1 LTSASSAT
9 PQSVQLATSL
19 FSKPLSLTAETAT
32 GTSVFGTS
40 TFFPFST
47 NISNPNVF
55 SAFSVLGYGPPR
67 IFPVETK
74 AFVVPSRT
82 SVSTNNVTTT
92 VDFTV
97 AVSSN
102 FNSYSKRIARG
113 SNTPIVRIEV
123 PVGQQG
129 TLGPA
134 ISTFDNLDIGHVGIY
149 AGYDL
154 WQGSLDVG
162 DLATGPL
169 TVAIL
174 DAKGDEID
182 IGIFS

>member
-1 LTSASSAT
+1 
-9 PQSVQLATSL
+9 
-19 FSKPLSLTAETAT
+19 
-32 GTSVFGTS
+32 
-40 TFFPFST
+40 
-47 NISNPNVF
+47 
-55 SAFSVLGYGPPR
+55 
-67 IFPVETK
+67 
-74 AFVVPSRT
+74 
-82 SVSTNNVTTT
+82 VTTT

-102 FNSYSKRIARG
+102 FNSYSKRVARE
-113 SNTPIVRIEV
+113 SNTPIVKIEV

-134 ISTFDNLDIGHVGIY
+134 IATFDNLDISHVGVY
-149 AGYDL
+149 ATYDL

-174 DAKGDEID
+174 DEKGDEID
-182 IGIFS
+182 IGLFS

>member
-1 LTSASSAT
+1 LASASSAT
-9 PQSVQLATSL
+9 PQSIQLATSL
-19 FSKPLSLTAETAT
+19 FSKPLSLTPEATT
-32 GTSVFGTS
+32 GTSVFGTT

-47 NISNPNVF
+47 NISNPSSFN
-55 SAFSVLGYGPPR
+55 AFSVLGYGPPR
-67 IFPVETK
+67 IFPVESK
-74 AFVVPSRT
+74 AFVVPSQT
-82 SVSTNNVTTT
+82 SVPSNNVTTT

-102 FNSYSKRIARG
+102 FNSYSKRVARE
-113 SNTPIVRIEV
+113 SNTPIVKIEV
-123 PVGQQG
+123 PVGQQE

-134 ISTFDNLDIGHVGIY
+134 IATFDNLDISHVGVY
-149 AGYDL
+149 AMYDL

-174 DAKGDEID
+174 DEKGDEID
-182 IGIFS
+182 IGLFS

>member
-1 LTSASSAT
+1 LTSATSAT
-9 PQSVQLATSL
+9 PQFIQLASSL
-19 FSKPLSLTAETAT
+19 FSKPQSLTPEAAT

-67 IFPVETK
+67 IFPVESR
-74 AFVVPSRT
+74 AFVVPSLT
-82 SVSTNNVTTT
+82 SVSANNVTTT

-113 SNTPIVRIEV
+113 SNAPIVKIEV

-134 ISTFDNLDIGHVGIY
+134 IATYDNLDISHVEIY
-149 AGYDL
+149 AEYDL

-162 DLATGPL
+162 ELATGPL

-174 DAKGDEID
+174 DEKGDEID
-182 IGIFS
+182 IGLFS

>member
-9 PQSVQLATSL
+9 PQSIQLVTSL
-19 FSKPLSLTAETAT
+19 FSKPLSLTPEAAA

-47 NISNPNVF
+47 NISDPNLF
-55 SAFSVLGYGPPR
+55 SAFSILGYGPPR
-67 IFPVETK
+67 IFLVETK
-74 AFVVPSRT
+74 AFVVPSQT
-82 SVSTNNVTTT
+82 SVSSNNVTTT

-97 AVSSN
+97 AISSN
-102 FNSYSKRIARG
+102 FNSYSKWIAGG
-113 SNTPIVRIEV
+113 SNTPIVKIEV

-134 ISTFDNLDIGHVGIY
+134 ISTFENLEISHVGVY
-149 AGYDL
+149 AAYDL

-174 DAKGDEID
+174 DEKGDEID